1 MSKQDEFLKQA
12 GTILNT
18 RIGTIIASSVLKNNL
33 SKLNKSPSSITKE
46 DGKLFVENI
55 VKAVSL
61 FETRDESKVVRS
73 ELEKLL
79 NMLD

>member
-1 MSKQDEFLKQA
+1 MSKQDEFLKQV

-18 RIGTIIASSVLKNNL
+18 RVGTIIASSILKNNL
-33 SKLNKSPSSITKE
+33 SKLNKSPSSMTRD
-46 DGKLFVENI
+46 DGKIFVENI

-61 FETRDESKVVRS
+61 FETHNESKEVRS

-79 NMLD
+79 NLLN

>member
-1 MSKQDEFLKQA
+1 M
-12 GTILNT
+12 
-18 RIGTIIASSVLKNNL
+18 
-33 SKLNKSPSSITKE
+33 TKE
-46 DGKLFVENI
+46 DGKIFIENI

-79 NMLD
+79 SMLN

>member
-1 MSKQDEFLKQA
+1 MSKQDEFLKQV

-18 RIGTIIASSVLKNNL
+18 RIGTIIASSILKNNL
-33 SKLNKSPSSITKE
+33 SKLNKSPSSMTKD
-46 DGKLFVENI
+46 DGKIFIENI

-61 FETRDESKVVRS
+61 FETRNESKEVKY

-79 NMLD
+79 NLLS

>member
-1 MSKQDEFLKQA
+1 MSKQDEFLKQVA
-12 GTILNT
+12 TILNT

-33 SKLNKSPSSITKE
+33 SKLDKNPSSMTKE
-46 DGKLFVENI
+46 DGKIFVENI

-61 FETRDESKVVRS
+61 FETRDESKVVRA

-79 NMLD
+79 NMLN

>member
-1 MSKQDEFLKQA
+1 MSKQDEFLKQV

-18 RIGTIIASSVLKNNL
+18 RIGAIIASSVLKNNL
-33 SKLNKSPSSITKE
+33 SKLNKSPSSMTKE
-46 DGKLFVENI
+46 DGKIFVENV

-61 FETRDESKVVRS
+61 FETRDESKVVRA

-79 NMLD
+79 NMLN